1 MARSGRVS
9 LLRNRTIAA
18 LLAAEAISTTGA
30 QMTWVALPWFVLTTT
45 GSPGRM
51 TLVMGAEVIGLA
63 VFSMPSATL
72 LRKIG
77 SRRQMLLCDG
87 ARAPLMLAIPVLYWA
102 DALSLAVVV
111 ALAFVLGA
119 FAAAYFPAQRLIIPD
134 ILGDDETLVSRAN
147 ALVQAATRTTLL
159 LGPPL
164 AGVLIAWVST
174 PTVLVIDAA
183 TYVVSF
189 VLVALFVPDR
199 ERTPATEEER
209 GVLAGFRFLRRE
221 RLLRVW
227 AVSLTL
233 GDMAWTAFFAAIPVL
248 VVVRFGENAKL
259 VGFLFAAFGL
269 GALVGNAVAYRAVE
283 RVQGL
288 RLIGTVSMFQA
299 LPLWLLPVEVP
310 AWALFAAIC
319 ASGVANGL
327 VNPSLHSLVALRI
340 PPALRPKVMAAWG
353 TGWAI
358 AAPLGLLAAG
368 PVLELWGAKPVLAGV
383 AAMQTAMMAALAAS
397 SLREHR
403 LAAVAPAPEA
413 A

>member
-1 MARSGRVS
+1 VS
-9 LLRNRTIAA
+9 LLRNRTISA
-18 LLAAEAISTTGA
+18 LLAAETISTTGA

-51 TLVMGAEVIGLA
+51 TLVMGAEVLGLA
-63 VFSMPSATL
+63 LFSMPSATL

-77 SRRQMLLCDG
+77 SRRQMLVCDA
-87 ARAPLMLAIPVLYWA
+87 ARAPLMLAIPVLHWA
-102 DALSLAVVV
+102 GALSLGAIV

-159 LGPPL
+159 AGPPL
-164 AGVLIAWVST
+164 AGLLIAWLDA

-189 VLVALFVPDR
+189 VLVALFVPERDR
-199 ERTPATEEER
+199 APDVEEER
-209 GVLAGFRFLRRE
+209 GVLAGFRFLARE

-233 GDMAWTAFFAAIPVL
+233 GDMAWTAFFVSIPVL
-248 VVVRFGENAKL
+248 VVARFGENPRI

-269 GALVGNAVAYRAVE
+269 GAVGGNAVAYRAVG

-288 RLIGTVSMFQA
+288 RLIGLVSMFQA
-299 LPLWLLPVEVP
+299 LPLWLLPIEVP
-310 AWALFAAIC
+310 AWALFAAIA

-327 VNPSLHSLVALRI
+327 VNPSLHSLIALRI

-353 TGWAI
+353 TGWAV

-383 AAMQTAMMAALAAS
+383 AAMQTLMMAALAAS

-403 LAAVAPAPEA
+403 LAPPGAAPEA

>member
-1 MARSGRVS
+1 VS

-18 LLAAEAISTTGA
+18 VLAAETISTTGA

-51 TLVMGAEVIGLA
+51 TLVMGAEVLGLA
-63 VFSMPSATL
+63 LFSMPSATL
-72 LRKIG
+72 LRRIG

-87 ARAPLMLAIPVLYWA
+87 MRAPLMLAIPGLYWA
-102 DALSLAVVV
+102 DMLSLGTIV

-159 LGPPL
+159 AGPPL
-164 AGVLIAWVST
+164 AGVLIAWLDA

-183 TYVVSF
+183 TYVGSF

-199 ERTPATEEER
+199 ERAAEIDEER

-233 GDMAWTAFFAAIPVL
+233 GDMAWTAFFASIPVL
-248 VVVRFGENAKL
+248 VLARFGENAKL
-259 VGFLFAAFGL
+259 VGFRFAAFGL
-269 GALVGNAVAYRAVE
+269 GALLGNAVAYRAVE

-288 RLIGTVSMFQA
+288 RLIGTVAMFQA

-310 AWALFAAIC
+310 AWALFTAIA

-327 VNPSLHSLVALRI
+327 VNPSLHSLIALRI

-353 TGWAI
+353 TGWAV
-358 AAPLGLLAAG
+358 AAPIGLLAAG
-368 PVLELWGAKPVLAGV
+368 PVLELWGATPVLTGV
-383 AAMQTAMMAALAAS
+383 AVIQTLMMAALAAS

-403 LAAVAPAPEA
+403 VAAIAPEPGA